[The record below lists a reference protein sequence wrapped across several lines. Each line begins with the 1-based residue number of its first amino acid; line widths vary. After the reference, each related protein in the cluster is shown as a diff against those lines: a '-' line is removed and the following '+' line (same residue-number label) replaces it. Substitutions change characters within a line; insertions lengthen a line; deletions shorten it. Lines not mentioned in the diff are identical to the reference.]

1 MNSFS
6 TFLACSTC
14 RVSMVEGGGDAAG
27 YSIFFL
33 LIVILAMLGG
43 ITFFMLRIAR
53 RQREHFDPT
62 LSDDYVPADSAR

>member
-1 MNSFS
+1 
-6 TFLACSTC
+6 
-14 RVSMVEGGGDAAG
+14 MVEGGGDAAG

-33 LIVILAMLGG
+33 LIVIMAMLGG